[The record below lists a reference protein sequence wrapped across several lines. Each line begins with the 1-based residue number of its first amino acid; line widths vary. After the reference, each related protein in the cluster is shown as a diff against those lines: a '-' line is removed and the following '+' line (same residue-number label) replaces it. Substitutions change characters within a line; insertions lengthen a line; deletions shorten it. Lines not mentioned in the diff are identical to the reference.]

1 MDENVSSAIVNG
13 LRLRGFEI
21 LTTQEAGMSRASDE
35 EQLAFAKNKNRV
47 IFTQDVDFLRL
58 HARGIN
64 HSGIARQQTPV
75 GDIIRGLILVHHV
88 LQPDDMKNHIEFV

>member
-47 IFTQDVDFLRL
+47 VFSQDVDFY
-58 HARGIN
+58 ACM
-64 HSGIARQQTPV
+64 PEV
-75 GDIIRGLILVHHV
+75 
-88 LQPDDMKNHIEFV
+88 